1 MAFHFQAPADVLW
14 RWESARVECYSG
26 YREDETP
33 RAVILGG
40 IEYPVAEVI
49 SQKRE
54 CDAATGAVTESFEC
68 RLEAG
73 WTVSLARLEDGTWRI
88 RRKSLAPRFDP
99 N

>member
-1 MAFHFQAPADVLW
+1 MAFHFQAPVDVLW

-33 RAVILGG
+33 CAVILGG
-40 IEYPVAEVI
+40 IVFPLAEII
-49 SQKRE
+49 SRRRE
-54 CDAATGAVTESFEC
+54 CDAATGAITETFEC

-73 WTVSLARLEDGTWRI
+73 WAVSLARLEDGTWRI
-88 RRKSLAPRFDP
+88 RRKSLSPRFDS